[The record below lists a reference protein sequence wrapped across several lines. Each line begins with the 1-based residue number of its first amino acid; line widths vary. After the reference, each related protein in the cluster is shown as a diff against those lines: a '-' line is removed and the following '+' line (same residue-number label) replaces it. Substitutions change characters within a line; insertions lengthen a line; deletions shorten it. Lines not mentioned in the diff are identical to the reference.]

1 VSGDFGPGGLG
12 RPGGGLRPGWSVV
25 GCAGLRNRV
34 GFKGVAMRG
43 VFCRA
48 VMAAGAAAVV
58 VLGAATGA
66 AARTSPAVLAFH
78 PAPYDYGQVRVG
90 QRAAETFTLV
100 NTGGRASGALTV
112 TVSGSAAF
120 TITAGTCRS
129 SLGPGKKCTVRV
141 RFAPARAGAVTGTL
155 RAASKKHHKHQV
167 LASDTLTGTG
177 KGLGGAPGDIYWA
190 NQVPDG
196 TINAAPLAG
205 GTPTTLV
212 TGQIFPAGVAVD
224 ASHIYWADTG
234 KTGFPGTIWEAPL
247 TGSPAAIVATGQD
260 NPAGVAVDSSHI
272 YWADQGNGTLWEAPL
287 AGGPPTFLNSV
298 SKFAEPAGV
307 AVDSSHVY
315 WANFGGDSIDEA
327 PLTPGGPVTTLVGGQ
342 NQPWGV
348 AVDGSHIYWADQG
361 GGGITSGTIM
371 EANLNGTGVTTLATG
386 QNRPA
391 GVAVDSSHIYWANN
405 GGITIDEAPLT
416 GGTPTTLVTGQPAP
430 TGVAV
435 SP

>member
-1 VSGDFGPGGLG
+1 
-12 RPGGGLRPGWSVV
+12 
-25 GCAGLRNRV
+25 
-34 GFKGVAMRG
+34 MRG
-43 VFCRA
+43 VIGRA
-48 VMAAGAAAVV
+48 GAVAGAAAVV
-58 VLGAATGA
+58 LGSAAGA
-66 AARTSPAVLAFH
+66 AAGTGPAVLAFH
-78 PAPYDYGQVRVG
+78 PAPFDYGTVPVG
-90 QRAAETFTLV
+90 ERAARTFTLV

-112 TVSGSAAF
+112 RLSGSAAF
-120 TITAGTCRS
+120 TITADTCKS
-129 SLGPGKKCTVRV
+129 SLGPEKKCAVRV
-141 RFAPARAGAVTGTL
+141 RFAPARAGAVTSTL
-155 RAASKKHHKHQV
+155 QAVSKKHHTYKV
-167 LASDTLTGTG
+167 LVRDALTGAG
-177 KGLGGAPGDIYWA
+177 KGLGAAPGDIYWA
-190 NQVPDG
+190 SQVPSG
-196 TINAAPLAG
+196 TISAAPLTG

-247 TGSPAAIVATGQD
+247 TGSPATIVATGQD
-260 NPAGVAVDSSHI
+260 NPAGVAVDASHI
-272 YWADQGNGTLWEAPL
+272 YWADQGDGTLWEAPV
-287 AGGPPTFLNSV
+287 AGGPATFLNSV

-307 AVDSSHVY
+307 AVDGSHIY

-327 PLTPGGPVTTLVGGQ
+327 PLTPGGAVTTLVGGQ
-342 NQPWGV
+342 FQPWGV

-371 EANLNGTGVTTLATG
+371 EANLNGTGVTTLVRG

-416 GGTPTTLVTGQPAP
+416 GGAATTLVTGQPAP
-430 TGVAV
+430 AGVAV

>member
-1 VSGDFGPGGLG
+1 
-12 RPGGGLRPGWSVV
+12 
-25 GCAGLRNRV
+25 
-34 GFKGVAMRG
+34 
-43 VFCRA
+43 
-48 VMAAGAAAVV
+48 
-58 VLGAATGA
+58 
-66 AARTSPAVLAFH
+66 
-78 PAPYDYGQVRVG
+78 
-90 QRAAETFTLV
+90 
-100 NTGGRASGALTV
+100 
-112 TVSGSAAF
+112 VSGSAAF

-155 RAASKKHHKHQV
+155 RAASKKHHQHQV
-167 LASDTLTGTG
+167 LASDALTGTG

-234 KTGFPGTIWEAPL
+234 KTGFPGTLWEAPL

-272 YWADQGNGTLWEAPL
+272 YWADQGNGTLC
-287 AGGPPTFLNSV
+287 
-298 SKFAEPAGV
+298 
-307 AVDSSHVY
+307 
-315 WANFGGDSIDEA
+315 EA

-348 AVDGSHIYWADQG
+348 AVDGSHIYWA
-361 GGGITSGTIM
+361 
-371 EANLNGTGVTTLATG
+371 
-386 QNRPA
+386 
-391 GVAVDSSHIYWANN
+391 NN

-430 TGVAV
+430 AGVAV

>member
-1 VSGDFGPGGLG
+1 
-12 RPGGGLRPGWSVV
+12 
-25 GCAGLRNRV
+25 
-34 GFKGVAMRG
+34 MRG

-272 YWADQGNGTLWEAPL
+272 YWADQGNGTLWEAAL

-342 NQPWGV
+342 NQPWGWRWM
-348 AVDGSHIYWADQG
+348 AATSTGPTRAAAGS
-361 GGGITSGTIM
+361 
-371 EANLNGTGVTTLATG
+371 LAARSW
-386 QNRPA
+386 RP
-391 GVAVDSSHIYWANN
+391 
-405 GGITIDEAPLT
+405 T
-416 GGTPTTLVTGQPAP
+416 
-430 TGVAV
+430 
-435 SP
+435 